1 MKIFS
6 VNKGLR
12 VLFYSLVLAT
22 LPLSALARAHASP
35 SREAYFQQLI
45 SGTVSDG
52 TGPLPGATVVVKGSG
67 RSAVTD
73 ADGKFSIAAAP
84 EDVLIVSFVGFK
96 SVEMLVGAQAVV
108 NIILVEDS
116 LQLEE
121 VTINAGYYNVKQKES
136 TGNISRITSKDIETQ
151 PVSNVLAT
159 MQGRM
164 AGVSITQDSGAP
176 GGAFQIRIRGQNSLR
191 SEGNDPLYII
201 DGVPF
206 SSETIGFSETSGFNP
221 SMTSP
226 LNGINPANIASI
238 EVLKDAD
245 ATAIYGSRGANG
257 VVLITTKK
265 GRAGK
270 TAVSVTAS
278 TSAGK
283 VTTMLDLM
291 KTGQYLAMRR
301 QAYANDGITTYP
313 DSAYDVNGTWD
324 QNRYTDW
331 QKELIGGT
339 AQITTLQASVSGG
352 SESTQYQLSG
362 DYRTETTV
370 MPGDFSYDR
379 GSVHFNVNHG
389 APDDRFKLTFS
400 SGYSFQKNDL
410 PATDLTTISRSL
422 APNAPALYNPDGSL
436 NWENNTWTNPLAAL
450 EQQFTAN
457 INTLTAST
465 VLSYAVTPS
474 LLFKAN
480 LGYNEVANSESK
492 ATPSTMYNP
501 SFGFG
506 SESSSIELNKTGR
519 KSWIIEPQV
528 SWSGNWSKGKIEA
541 LAGATFQRQQTDR
554 LFQFGYGFPS
564 NTLINNLAAASF
576 VYVYADDITIYK
588 YQALFARVNYNW
600 DGRYIINLTGRRDG
614 SSRFGPGNQFANF
627 GAVGAAW
634 LFSNENFLKDSK
646 VLSFGKIRGS
656 YGTTG
661 NDQIGDYQ
669 YYNTYATNGV
679 TYDGIVGLQPTKLYN
694 PNFGWEVNR
703 KLEAGLELGFFKDR
717 VFATASWYR
726 NRSSNQLV
734 GIPLPG
740 TTGFSVLTAN
750 LDAKVENSGLE
761 FTLRTIN
768 IDNGSF
774 SWSTSFN
781 IAANRN
787 KLIAYPG
794 LETSPYATTYRI
806 GQSLNIINLYQY
818 NGVDP
823 QTGHYAFT
831 DFNGDDAISYLD
843 DRKAMVD
850 LTPSFFGGL
859 QNQLQY
865 KAFSLDFIFHFVKQ
879 DNLAPTPGALG
890 TAVNQ
895 RADITNVWNQPGDQA
910 AYQRFT
916 AGFDSAAM
924 LAFSQFNSSTGA
936 VQDASFIRLK
946 NVALSYDVPAS
957 FLKGT
962 KLRLFATGQNVFTL
976 TSYKNG
982 DPELRFGG
990 SLPPL
995 RVFTGGVQLSF

>member
-1 MKIFS
+1 MKFIS
-6 VNKGLR
+6 ANKGLR

-22 LPLSALARAHASP
+22 LPISALARAHASP
-35 SREAYFQQLI
+35 SGKAFFQQSV

-52 TGPLPGATVVVKGSG
+52 SGPLPGAAIIVKGSD
-67 RSAVTD
+67 RSATTD
-73 ADGKFSIAAAP
+73 AEGKFSIAAAP
-84 EDVLIVSFVGFK
+84 DDILIVSFVGFK
-96 SVEMLVGAQAVV
+96 IVELPVGAQAVINV
-108 NIILVEDS
+108 VLQEDS

-191 SEGNDPLYII
+191 AEGNDPLYII

-226 LNGINPANIASI
+226 LNGINPADIASI

-265 GRAGK
+265 GKVGK
-270 TAVSVTAS
+270 TAFSVTAS

-291 KTGQYLAMRR
+291 KTEQYLAMRR
-301 QAYANDGITTYP
+301 QAYANDGITEYP
-313 DSAYDVNGTWD
+313 ATAYDVNGTWD

-339 AQITTLQASVSGG
+339 AQITSLQASVSGG

-379 GSVHFNVNHG
+379 GSVHFNANHG

-410 PATDLTTISRSL
+410 PAADLTTTSRNL
-422 APNAPALYNPDGSL
+422 APNAPVLYNPDGSL
-436 NWENNTWTNPLAAL
+436 NWEDNTWTNPLAAL
-450 EQQFTAN
+450 EQQFTAH

-474 LLFKAN
+474 LIIKAN

-492 ATPSTMYNP
+492 AMPSTMYNP
-501 SFGFG
+501 SFGYG
-506 SESSSIELNKTGR
+506 SESSSIELNQTSR

-564 NTLINNLAAASF
+564 NTLINNLAAASL
-576 VYVYADDITIYK
+576 VYVYTDDMTIYK

-600 DGRYIINLTGRRDG
+600 DGRYIVNFTGRRDG

-634 LFSNENFLKDSK
+634 IFSNEDFLNESK

-679 TYDGIVGLQPTKLYN
+679 TYDGIIGLQPTRLYN
-694 PNFGWEVNR
+694 PNFGWEINK

-750 LDAKVENSGLE
+750 LDAEVENSGVE

-768 IDNGSF
+768 IDNGAF

-787 KLIAYPG
+787 KLIAFPG
-794 LETSPYATTYRI
+794 LEASSYATTYRI
-806 GQSLNIINLYQY
+806 GESLNIVNLYEY
-818 NGVDP
+818 NEVNAE
-823 QTGHYAFT
+823 TGRYEFT
-831 DFNGDDAISYLD
+831 DFNGDETISYLD
-843 DRKAMVD
+843 DRKAMVN

-865 KAFSLDFIFHFVKQ
+865 RGFSLDFLFHFVKQ
-879 DNLAPTPGALG
+879 ENLAPTPGAPG

-895 RADITNVWNQPGDQA
+895 RADIANVWSQPGDQA
-910 AYQRFT
+910 TYQRYT

-936 VQDASFIRLK
+936 IQDASFIRLK
-946 NVALSYDVPAS
+946 NIALSYDVPAS
-957 FLKGT
+957 LLKGT

-995 RVFTGGVQLSF
+995 RIFTGGVQLSF